1 MVFSSSKRRIML
13 ALVDL
18 SRFCKLDR
26 SCSAVHELPVAAQI
40 FDFGSALW
48 ASVALGF
55 TCFTDLDDF
64 SPIFEAAA
72 PSTPS
77 QDIESTFARFI
88 DAFVVV
94 AFAFVRFVAVFF
106 CAKSISLSSSEEI
119 VWFTAVF
126 GNFLLVLVGVAF
138 LIAIFS
144 LDILQTIEQI
154 RCSAR
159 RNRLQFALTFFFSM
173 AMARHFRY
181 RFCWIYCFSHLPHC
195 PTKSRPIWLHDA
207 VSLAPLT

>member
-1 MVFSSSKRRIML
+1 ML

-18 SRFCKLDR
+18 SRFCKLDS
-26 SCSAVHELPVAAQI
+26 SCSAVHELPVAARI

-55 TCFTDLDDF
+55 TFADLDDF

-77 QDIESTFARFI
+77 QDNESTFARFI
-88 DAFVVV
+88 DAFVIVD
-94 AFAFVRFVAVFF
+94 FAFVRFVAVFL
-106 CAKSISLSSSEEI
+106 CAKSISFSSSDEI
-119 VWFTAVF
+119 VWFTAIF
-126 GNFLLVLVGVAF
+126 GSFLLVLVGVAF

-144 LDILQTIEQI
+144 LEILQTIEQI

-159 RNRLQFALTFFFSM
+159 RDMLQFALTFFFSM
-173 AMARHFRY
+173 AMARNFRY
-181 RFCWIYCFSHLPHC
+181 RFC
-195 PTKSRPIWLHDA
+195 
-207 VSLAPLT
+207 